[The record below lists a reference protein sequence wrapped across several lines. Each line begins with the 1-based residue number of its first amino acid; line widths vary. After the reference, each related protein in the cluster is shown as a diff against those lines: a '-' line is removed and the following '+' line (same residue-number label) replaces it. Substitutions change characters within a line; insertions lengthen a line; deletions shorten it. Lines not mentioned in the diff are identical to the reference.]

1 MSNAGSVDDAKRGR
15 AGPMALRSLSA
26 RDESPVGE
34 PASKQTMREHMPFT
48 LATMQT
54 HAAEWGMP
62 AAVVA
67 VEAGYVYRWS
77 KAEARSGS

>member
-1 MSNAGSVDDAKRGR
+1 MTDRPLALHSV
-15 AGPMALRSLSA
+15 SA

-34 PASKQTMREHMPFT
+34 PATKQTMRECMPWT
-48 LATMQT
+48 LQTMQA

-77 KAEARSGS
+77 KGEAK